1 MGYVVLFM
9 LLGLGPFGVL
19 TTTMVFWTLAGR
31 HRAAMQ
37 LMLCGG
43 LGLAAASGCAV
54 GSMFLGS
61 SFSTSGSQEMGFVV
75 VFVVGAWV
83 VTGLLA
89 LVGSLA
95 LYIADR

>member
-1 MGYVVLFM
+1 MGFVVLFM

-31 HRAAMQ
+31 HRAAMW

-43 LGLAAASGCAV
+43 LGLAGAGGCAI
-54 GSMFLGS
+54 GSMYLGS
-61 SFSTSGSQEMGFVV
+61 SFSTGGSQEMGFVV
-75 VFVVGAWV
+75 VLVVGAWV
-83 VTGLLA
+83 VTGFLA
-89 LVGSLA
+89 LVGGLA

>member
-1 MGYVVLFM
+1 
-9 LLGLGPFGVL
+9 
-19 TTTMVFWTLAGR
+19 
-31 HRAAMQ
+31 MQ

-54 GSMFLGS
+54 GSMLLGS

-75 VFVVGAWV
+75 VVVVGAWV